1 MLEQHGTDKTRLL
14 QATIWVK
21 HMKDRV
27 VPEWA
32 RSVFA
37 SHPQARVATASEQSD
52 NNREESNAI
61 VQIRCLY
68 RLAIRCMSGG
78 ATLYRSI

>member
-1 MLEQHGTDKTRLL
+1 MGRNKTRLL

-32 RSVFA
+32 RTVFA

-61 VQIRCLY
+61 VQIGAY

>member
-1 MLEQHGTDKTRLL
+1 MERNKTRLL

-32 RSVFA
+32 RTVFA

-61 VQIRCLY
+61 VQIRCLSSRY
-68 RLAIRCMSGG
+68 
-78 ATLYRSI
+78 TLHVGWGHPLPEHLK